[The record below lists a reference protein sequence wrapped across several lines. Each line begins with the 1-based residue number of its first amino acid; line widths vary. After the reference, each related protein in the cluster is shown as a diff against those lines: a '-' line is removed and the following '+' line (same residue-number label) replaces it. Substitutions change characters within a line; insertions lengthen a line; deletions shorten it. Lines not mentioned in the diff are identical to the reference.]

1 MKMMPPIYC
10 ENIVCD
16 LHFMDMEPAEVWTQH
31 GPVLKK
37 LSKGYQCT
45 VKPCT
50 RFFGTEG
57 YSDKT
62 EDGEFSNIRTEPA
75 CSNQHDSQPMYIQRT
90 LVCLRWICPVC
101 KSVAPFS
108 R

>member
-1 MKMMPPIYC
+1 MTPPEAHY

-16 LHFMDMEPAEVWTQH
+16 SHLTDMESVEVWTRH
-31 GPVLKK
+31 GPVLRER
-37 LSKGYQCT
+37 SKGYSCT
-45 VKPCT
+45 LKHCT

-57 YSDKT
+57 YSDIT
-62 EDGEFSNIRTEPA
+62 EEGEFANIRTEPA

-90 LVCLRWICPVC
+90 SVCLRWVCPVC

-108 R
+108 K